1 MNINP
6 AGSPGAPPVSIPT
19 SPQPKSNEAIT
30 RAIAEAQAGRT
41 QSAVQTKEPPAQAVK
56 AGAEASR
63 QALEEAT
70 KRVQQF
76 LEPKTSSLKFS
87 IDDQSG
93 VRIVRVIDNE
103 TKDVIR
109 QIPSEEMVAIAR
121 ALESLQGLLVRQKA

>member
-1 MNINP
+1 MNIQP
-6 AGSPGAPPVSIPT
+6 TGSPGAPVPVSPA
-19 SPQPKSNEAIT
+19 SPQPKNNEAIT
-30 RAIAEAQAGRT
+30 RAIAEAQAGKSQAVT
-41 QSAVQTKEPPAQAVK
+41 QQKEPPAQSVK
-56 AGAEASR
+56 ATAEASR
-63 QALEEAT
+63 QELEEAT

-87 IDDQSG
+87 IDETSG

-121 ALESLQGLLVRQKA
+121 ALESLQGLLVKQKA